1 MHVLLPILDEEIFPE
16 ITITIPPLEAEIGRK
31 NRTAGNAG
39 HHADIIDQ
47 ASLVG
52 AGIDN
57 RLIHGAQDAIAKGC
71 RARAT
76 TGKSQT
82 NDG

>member
-47 ASLVG
+47 AST
-52 AGIDN
+52 DN
-57 RLIHGAQDAIAKGC
+57 RLIHHLLDQVPIISWIRYKLVAIVNRLQG
-71 RARAT
+71 
-76 TGKSQT
+76 
-82 NDG
+82 